1 MGSDSSDS
9 ELKPVP
15 GRSHFD
21 DARLFYA
28 DAVELEAGET
38 ELIDV
43 TLETR
48 TDGPGEFSYR
58 IFGTDREYG
67 QVTSSLPDGLEI
79 SLEPSSFMAS
89 PSNVYHSTITL
100 NTNTDLAPGEYWLR
114 LEADFENV
122 FKSTGWIKI
131 SVE

>member
-21 DARLFYA
+21 DARLLYA
-28 DAVELEAGET
+28 HAVELEAGET
-38 ELIDV
+38 ESIDV

-48 TDGPGEFSYR
+48 ADGPGEFSCR

-67 QVTSSLPDGLEI
+67 EVTLPVPNGLEI

-89 PSNVYHSTITL
+89 PNNVYHSTITL
-100 NTNTDLAPGEYWLR
+100 DTSTDLTPGE
-114 LEADFENV
+114 
-122 FKSTGWIKI
+122 
-131 SVE
+131 